1 MRIQLSD
8 HFTYKKLLQ
17 FSVSTVLM
25 LICTSLYSIVDG
37 FFVSNFVGKQPFAAL
52 NLIFPVLMGVG
63 TVGFMIG
70 SGGSA
75 IVSIALGENK
85 PDQANEYFSM
95 MVGATAVLGTIL
107 SVIGFLF
114 TPQISA
120 ALGASGE
127 MLDYCVLYGRILFAS
142 DPFFMLQIVFQNF
155 FIVAEKP
162 VLSLKINVISG
173 VTNGVLDLLFIAV
186 FRWGL
191 AGAAAATAIGQ
202 ILGAVI
208 PIFYFARENDSLLRL
223 RFARFHGKVFWK
235 ACINGSSEMVSNLS
249 ASLVNILYN
258 FQLMRLAGEDG
269 VAAYGIIMYV
279 NFVFT
284 AAFIGYATGTAP
296 IVSYHYGAGNHSELK
311 NLFRKSLT
319 LMAVGGILL
328 TLAAELL
335 SAPLVKIFASYDK
348 NLFDLT
354 CTGFRIYS
362 LAFLLM
368 GVNLWASS
376 FFTALNNGGVS
387 ALISFLRT
395 LIFQVAA
402 IIVLPILW
410 ELNGVW
416 LAIVAAEIFA
426 LIVSAVC
433 LAALRKKYHYA

>member
-8 HFTYKKLLQ
+8 HFTYNKLLR
-17 FSVSTVLM
+17 FSISTVLM

-37 FFVSNFVGKQPFAAL
+37 FFVSNFIGKQPFAAL

-75 IVSIALGENK
+75 IVSIALGEKK

-95 MVGATAVLGTIL
+95 MVGATAIFGTIL
-107 SVIGFLF
+107 SAIGFIF

-120 ALGASGE
+120 ALGASGD
-127 MLDYCVLYGRILFAS
+127 MLGYCVLYGRILFAA

-155 FIVAEKP
+155 FIAAEKP
-162 VLSLKINVISG
+162 VLSLKINIISG
-173 VTNGVLDLLFIAV
+173 VTNGVLDFLFIAV

-191 AGAAAATAIGQ
+191 AGAAAATALGQ
-202 ILGAVI
+202 ILGAGI
-208 PIFYFARENDSLLRL
+208 PLFYFAREKDSLLRL
-223 RFARFHGKVFWK
+223 RLARFHGRVFWK
-235 ACINGSSEMVSNLS
+235 ACVNGSSEMVSNLS
-249 ASLVNILYN
+249 SSLVNVLYN

-284 AAFIGYATGTAP
+284 AAFIGYSAGTAP
-296 IVSYHYGAGNHSELK
+296 VTSYHYGAENHGELK
-311 NLFRKSLT
+311 NLFRKSLV
-319 LMAVGGILL
+319 LMSAGGILL

-335 SAPLVKIFASYDK
+335 SAPLVKIFASYDQA
-348 NLFDLT
+348 LFELT

-362 LAFLLM
+362 LAFLMM
-368 GVNLWASS
+368 GVNIWASS

-395 LIFQVAA
+395 LVFQVAA
-402 IIVLPILW
+402 IIVLPTLW
-410 ELNGVW
+410 EVSGVW
-416 LAIVAAEIFA
+416 LAIVVAEIFA

>member
-8 HFTYKKLLQ
+8 HFTYNKLLR
-17 FSVSTVLM
+17 FSISTVLM

-52 NLIFPVLMGVG
+52 NLIFPVLMGAG
-63 TVGFMIG
+63 TIGFMVG

-75 IVSIALGENK
+75 IVSISLGEKK

-95 MVGATAVLGTIL
+95 MIGTTAV
-107 SVIGFLF
+107 IGAIVCAVCFVF
-114 TPQISA
+114 TPQIA
-120 ALGASGE
+120 RALGASGG
-127 MLDYCVLYGRILFAS
+127 MLDYCVLYGRILFAAG
-142 DPFFMLQIVFQNF
+142 PFFMLQIVFQSF
-155 FIVAEKP
+155 FIAAEKP
-162 VLSLKINVISG
+162 VLSLKINIISG
-173 VTNGVLDLLFIAV
+173 VTNGVLDFLFIAV

-223 RFARFHGKVFWK
+223 RLARFHGRVFWK
-235 ACINGSSEMVSNLS
+235 ACVNGSSEMVSNLS
-249 ASLVNILYN
+249 SSLVNVLYN

-284 AAFIGYATGTAP
+284 AAFIGYSAGTAP
-296 IVSYHYGAGNHSELK
+296 VTSYHYGAENHGELK
-311 NLFRKSLT
+311 NLFRKSLV
-319 LMAVGGILL
+319 LMSAGGILL

-335 SAPLVKIFASYDK
+335 SAPLVKIFASYDQA
-348 NLFDLT
+348 LFELT

-362 LAFLLM
+362 LAFLMM
-368 GVNLWASS
+368 GVNIWASS

-395 LIFQVAA
+395 LVFQVAA

-410 ELNGVW
+410 EVSGVW
-416 LAIVAAEIFA
+416 LAIVVAEIFA

>member
-25 LICTSLYSIVDG
+25 LICTSLYGIVDG

-52 NLIFPVLMGVG
+52 NLVFPVVMGVG

-75 IVSIALGENK
+75 IVSIALGEKK
-85 PDQANEYFSM
+85 PDRANEYFSM
-95 MVGATAVLGTIL
+95 MVGSTAVLGTIL
-107 SVIGFLF
+107 SAICFILAPRIAG
-114 TPQISA
+114 
-120 ALGASGE
+120 ALGASGD
-127 MLDYCVLYGRILFAS
+127 MLGYCVLYGRILFAA
-142 DPFFMLQIVFQNF
+142 DPFFMLQIVFQSF

-202 ILGAVI
+202 VLGAVI
-208 PIFYFARENDSLLRL
+208 PLVYFARENDSLLRL
-223 RFARFHGKVFWK
+223 RAARFYGRVFWK

-296 IVSYHYGAGNHSELK
+296 VISYHYGAQNHGELK
-311 NLFRKSLT
+311 NLVRKSLV
-319 LMAVGGILL
+319 LMSVGGIVL
-328 TLAAELL
+328 TAAAEVL
-335 SAPLVKIFASYDK
+335 SAPLVKIFASYDQG
-348 NLFDLT
+348 LFELT

-362 LAFLLM
+362 LAFLMM
-368 GVNLWASS
+368 GVNIWASS

-387 ALISFLRT
+387 AMISFLRT

-410 ELNGVW
+410 ELTGIW
-416 LAIVAAEIFA
+416 LAIVAAEVFA
-426 LIVSAVC
+426 LLVSAVC